1 METLKLNLEKIY
13 SIVCIISSIA
23 IVMISFSAK
32 AQTADTIKNNGREF
46 KNTIHFNLTN
56 PMIFGDRSLVF
67 GYERVLTKNRSFS
80 VNVGQASLPDLNII
94 NTDEL
99 EMETIRSEKGLHLSA
114 DYRFYLS
121 KENKYN
127 APRGVYVG
135 PFYSYNYF
143 NKEHTWSLATSGY
156 NGKVNSEL
164 DFTINTIGAELGY
177 QFILWKRLAIDLILI
192 GPGVANYKLEA
203 TLDTNLSDE
212 DKELFF
218 DKLNEALQ
226 EKFPGYSGVIDEG
239 EFKTKGTTNTTN
251 FGFRYIIQVG
261 YRF

>member
-1 METLKLNLEKIY
+1 MKNLKVNLENRSAVVYLTVLVIFG
-13 SIVCIISSIA
+13 IN
-23 IVMISFSAK
+23 SFSLK
-32 AQTADTIKNNGREF
+32 AQTTDTIQNNGREF

-67 GYERVLTKNRSFS
+67 GYERVLNKKRSFS

-99 EMETIRSEKGLHLSA
+99 EMETIRSEKGLHISA

-121 KENKYN
+121 KENKYS
-127 APRGVYVG
+127 APRGVYIG
-135 PFYSYNYF
+135 PYYSFNYF
-143 NKEHTWSLATSGY
+143 NKEHAWSVATTGY
-156 NGKVNSEL
+156 EGQVNSNL
-164 DFTINTIGAELGY
+164 DFTINTFGAELGY
-177 QFILWKRLAIDLILI
+177 QFILWKRLALDLILI
-192 GPGVANYKLEA
+192 GPGIASYKLDV

-239 EFKTKGTTNTTN
+239 EFKKNGSTKTTNL
-251 FGFRYIIQVG
+251 GFRYMVQIG